1 MNKILIFWKNYT
13 KKEYLIYQEISTLI
27 ETCKTI
33 DSKIKSITIEKDLEN
48 NSILLDD
55 IAKKIL
61 LKKIIKEE

>member
-1 MNKILIFWKNYT
+1 M
-13 KKEYLIYQEISTLI
+13 IYQEILTLI
-27 ETCKTI
+27 ETCKII

-55 IAKKIL
+55 IARKIL